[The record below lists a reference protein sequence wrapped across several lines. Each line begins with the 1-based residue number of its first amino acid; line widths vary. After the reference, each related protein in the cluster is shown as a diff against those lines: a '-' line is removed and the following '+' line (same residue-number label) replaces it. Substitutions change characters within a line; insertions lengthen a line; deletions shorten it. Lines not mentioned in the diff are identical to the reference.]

1 MFKTAFLPFWVSYHH
16 LSLLG
21 DPFKMTSSGNPITWL
36 RNISF
41 LADNLSPSGNR
52 IYLKWQGDLWLA
64 LHLSW
69 VYSLFSVPD
78 VPYLKIIV
86 PEKEAGNNIGKEA
99 VLISLTPGNKIQ
111 SAPSNTYIP
120 FLVFYLKHR
129 GLFYFSAFSTIVWHP
144 HATPLHTSLLP
155 LLTFIFPAPFLNLR
169 SFSCATV

>member
-21 DPFKMTSSGNPITWL
+21 DPFKTTSSGNPITWL

-99 VLISLTPGNKIQ
+99 VLISLTPGNNIQ

-120 FLVFYLKHR
+120 FLVFYLKHSYR
-129 GLFYFSAFSTIVWHP
+129 KTSEVCSIFQPFPQSSDIHMP
-144 HATPLHTSLLP
+144 HLCTHLCYPSLL
-155 LLTFIFPAPFLNLR
+155 
-169 SFSCATV
+169 SFSLHLFWT